1 MGESYG
7 RFKIGNDEAV
17 MPHINS
23 CNIACGFH
31 GGDALTIQKTIQLAL
46 ANNVKIG
53 AHPSFPDLQ
62 GFGRREMNIPAKELT
77 AILKYQIAALKG
89 MTEAAGG
96 ALNHVKAHGSLYN
109 LAAKSKETA
118 TVLVEAVIAID
129 DKLQLFGPPFSVLSA
144 VAKKAGLAFINEAF
158 ADRNYNDDLSLVS
171 RSQKNALIEDKK
183 AIFEHVTRILSGKVK
198 TISGTYIG
206 IKADTICIHGD
217 QENAAEVAEMLNS

>member
-46 ANNVKIG
+46 ANGVSIG

-62 GFGRREMNIPAKELT
+62 GFGRRKMDIPAKELA
-77 AILKYQIAALKG
+77 AILQYQIAALKG
-89 MTEAAGG
+89 MTEATGG
-96 ALNHVKAHGSLYN
+96 ILNHVKAHGALYN
-109 LAAKSKETA
+109 LAAKSEETA
-118 TVLVEAVIAID
+118 TTLVESIIAID

-144 VAKKAGLAFINEAF
+144 VAKKAGLVFISEAF

-183 AIFEHVTRILSGKVK
+183 AIFEHVSHILSGKVK
-198 TISGTYIG
+198 TITGKYID
-206 IKADTICIHGD
+206 IKANTICIHGD
-217 QENAAEVAEMLNS
+217 QENAAEVAEMLNA